1 MENEVIFPDENTTP
15 SFSEK
20 RHGGNVWIIYKSACG
35 CDCRNGKA

>member
-20 RHGGNVWIIYKSACG
+20 KTRWECLDHLQICLRV
-35 CDCRNGKA
+35 